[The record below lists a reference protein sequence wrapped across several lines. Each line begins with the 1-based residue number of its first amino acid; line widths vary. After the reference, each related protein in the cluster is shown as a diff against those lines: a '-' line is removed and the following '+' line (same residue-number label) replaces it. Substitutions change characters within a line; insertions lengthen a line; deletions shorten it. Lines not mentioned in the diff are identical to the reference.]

1 MQHRDAKQ
9 RNVGLVTDHKDVQ
22 LGRARKRYR
31 RRVELAGEAGDV
43 FFFFLMF
50 RVFFFFLWRSLID
63 FSHPCIKRETK
74 KKHTVDL

>member
-9 RNVGLVTDHKDVQ
+9 RNVGLVIDHKDVQ

-43 FFFFLMF
+43 FFFF
-50 RVFFFFLWRSLID
+50 FFFF
-63 FSHPCIKRETK
+63 FFF
-74 KKHTVDL
+74 

>member
-9 RNVGLVTDHKDVQ
+9 RNVGLVIDHKDVQ

-43 FFFFLMF
+43 FFFFFLDVLC
-50 RVFFFFLWRSLID
+50 VFFFL
-63 FSHPCIKRETK
+63 
-74 KKHTVDL
+74 